1 MEEFTRLI
9 IHTYILLYYQL
20 RISPSNLLYL
30 SWEKT
35 PRESALSI
43 SMNESAWLASSSVSN
58 FFHRRLRQRESE
70 NRRWGNRSRNNEHVS
85 AHDTL
90 NEINAAWTLA
100 SVQIASHGVF
110 SKRRIIS
117 SLSILP
123 KRNHHLQKLC
133 CIALFR
139 DLYNVEN
146 DCAIIEI
153 IGARPHQLPR
163 ELRSHPLKMIV

>member
-1 MEEFTRLI
+1 MRAN
-9 IHTYILLYYQL
+9 L
-20 RISPSNLLYL
+20 RITDL
-30 SWEKT
+30 
-35 PRESALSI
+35 
-43 SMNESAWLASSSVSN
+43 
-58 FFHRRLRQRESE
+58 
-70 NRRWGNRSRNNEHVS
+70 GRSRNNEHVS

-133 CIALFR
+133 CIALLR

-153 IGARPHQLPR
+153 IGAEQRQLRRNLQNRPYRNNFSLINCDFYPGLQPH
-163 ELRSHPLKMIV
+163 RSRFRSTYHPPCWRVCRRKFTV